1 VPDARWKCE
10 TRVLVPAL
18 DPGRWTGTGRPSWMA
33 LIAALAC
40 DDLTIALGLLCS
52 RLASVKP

>member
-1 VPDARWKCE
+1 
-10 TRVLVPAL
+10 
-18 DPGRWTGTGRPSWMA
+18 MA